1 MKTIISIIAIA
12 TLSLTV
18 ASSNANEDV
27 KAPRYVIQ
35 ITPTPDANIKV
46 NQPKF
51 IMKVNPIVNKN
62 DKVVVK

>member
-27 KAPRYVIQ
+27 KKTKYVIQ
-35 ITPTPDANIKV
+35 ITPTPDTHINVNKPKYMMNI
-46 NQPKF
+46 
-51 IMKVNPIVNKN
+51 NPIVNKN